1 MIIANERAIKFFHH
15 LLFKKMTKTILSR
28 DMKLICG
35 DINLIYVIIIFFNMK
50 TTVEFNMMYI
60 LVFSQYYKI
69 YVWH

>member
-35 DINLIYVIIIFFNMK
+35 DINLIYVIIIFFKHENYCRVQHDIYPRLF
-50 TTVEFNMMYI
+50 TI
-60 LVFSQYYKI
+60 L
-69 YVWH
+69 